1 MQKVVEP
8 FGYVRCVKKRPF
20 LTTLLQLIA
29 DLRTRQKKKFFVEK
43 SYTAYTFRD
52 NLLIV
57 SRVTSVGLGVG

>member
-29 DLRTRQKKKFFVEK
+29 DLRTRKKVFFVEK
-43 SYTAYTFRD
+43 SYTAYTFKD
-52 NLLIV
+52 NVLII